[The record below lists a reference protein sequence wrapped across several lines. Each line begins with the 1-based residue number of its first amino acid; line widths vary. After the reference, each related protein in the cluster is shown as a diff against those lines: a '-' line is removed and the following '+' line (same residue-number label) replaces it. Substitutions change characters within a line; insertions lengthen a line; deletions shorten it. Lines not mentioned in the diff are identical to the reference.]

1 MPETLGLIDLKIA
14 RLNHRLRILEQQ
26 LVLSDP
32 YPHHQVMLNFEYSQT
47 RLELSRLVRRRQ
59 EFLQQAV
66 AA

>member
-1 MPETLGLIDLKIA
+1 MLETLGLLDLKIA

-26 LVLSDP
+26 LILSHP
-32 YPHHQVMLNFEYSQT
+32 YPHHQVMLNFEYSRT
-47 RLELSRLVRRRQ
+47 RLQLERLVQQRQ

>member
-1 MPETLGLIDLKIA
+1 MAETLGLIDLKIA

-26 LVLSDP
+26 LILSGP
-32 YPHHQVMLNFEYSQT
+32 YPHHQLNLNREYSQT
-47 RLELSRLVRRRQ
+47 RLELKRLKRQRQ